1 MSAPLF
7 GTTAFHAVTLYPS
20 CEWIISTTGHA
31 EVRKEGAM
39 GLHEL
44 RECNSLT
51 LQQLDTL
58 TGADFT
64 RLWVY
69 ENRDDEA

>member
-1 MSAPLF
+1 
-7 GTTAFHAVTLYPS
+7 
-20 CEWIISTTGHA
+20 
-31 EVRKEGAM
+31 M